1 MHPAHRTLIL
11 AAVTAAALGAVTA
24 TSAQAVPA
32 GKGGTTPPVPAGT
45 ERPVTEQ
52 FPGSL
57 RLEYFQPRAV
67 TRADAEYLAWISGAD
82 GADAEAVHA
91 WALALAESDAAWV
104 EAAFEPLQADSQAYI
119 QTRVVGADTSEER
132 AAALASIMKR
142 RDTAAEALYAR
153 EREQL
158 RAMLPE
164 HPGDAAARDAII
176 ERVMAARIADAV
188 DVGITSGGQMV
199 PDALALL
206 GAASRDPRTPPDA
219 AAAVRT
225 IAIENA
231 PRLTD
236 TRRRAVEACVHA
248 GTRAKTAR
256 ARAARQGEPSTDAVA
271 AVHRPVA
278 AGIAAVTAL
287 NRDLLASARGVLPG
301 AVADELERAYLRR
314 AYRELGEDA
323 FEYRDVAQEILP
335 LLGTEARAQA
345 DAMVAADARARA
357 AAHAEV
363 LRLFDR
369 AVLRSIERGRVRNAD
384 DGERF
389 VRALLEYHR
398 AAHGGAD
405 RTIGALGEMGRT
417 AAGWDEQAFAAS
429 RARWRKQ
436 VDERLHRLMDFGA
449 LSFVASDDMFPE
461 NDPVTPRPVG
471 AGR

>member
-1 MHPAHRTLIL
+1 MRITLPTLTL
-11 AAVTAAALGAVTA
+11 AAIATAALGAPIAIGAQTVTHGEGRA
-24 TSAQAVPA
+24 PPPR
-32 GKGGTTPPVPAGT
+32 PPVN
-45 ERPVTEQ
+45 ERPVAEQ
-52 FPGSL
+52 FPDSM
-57 RLEYFQPRAV
+57 RLEYFRPRAV
-67 TRADAEYLAWISGAD
+67 ARADAEYLAWISGAV
-82 GADAEAVHA
+82 GADAETVHA
-91 WALALAESDAAWV
+91 WALALADADAAWV
-104 EAAFEPLQADSQAYI
+104 DAAFGPLQPDAQAYV
-119 QTRVVGADTSEER
+119 QARGVAADTSEER
-132 AAALASIMKR
+132 AAELASIMKR
-142 RDTAAEALYAR
+142 RDAAAEALYAR
-153 EREQL
+153 EREHL

-164 HPGDAAARDAII
+164 HPRDAAAHDAII
-176 ERVMAARIADAV
+176 ERAMAARIADAV
-188 DVGITSGGQMV
+188 DVGITGAVQLV

-206 GAASRDPRTPPDA
+206 GAAARDPRTPPDA

-236 TRRRAVEACVHA
+236 ARRRAVEVCVHA

-256 ARAARQGEPSTDAVA
+256 ARAARQGEPANDAVA

-335 LLGTEARAQA
+335 LLGTEARVQA

-369 AVLRSIERGRVRNAD
+369 AVLRSIERGRVRNTD

-405 RTIGALGEMGRT
+405 RTIGALGEMART

-449 LSFVASDDMFPE
+449 LSLVASDDMFPE
-461 NDPVTPRPVG
+461 NDPVTPRPVE
-471 AGR
+471 AER